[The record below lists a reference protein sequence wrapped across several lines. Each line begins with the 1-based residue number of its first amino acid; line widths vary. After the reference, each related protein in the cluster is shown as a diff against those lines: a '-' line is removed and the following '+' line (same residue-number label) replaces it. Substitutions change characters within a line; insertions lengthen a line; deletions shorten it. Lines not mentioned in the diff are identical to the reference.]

1 VGTDTPPRPVGR
13 RPSPWVPTTPP
24 RAKPFCAKA
33 KGLCTRHIIFF
44 KKNYS
49 LIPLT
54 HTHLPVLSKVKK
66 QPLTIYR
73 LTSAIHVVTLHPQT
87 KQNLLTMQNS
97 IYHKHQLHLA
107 TVGPCQG
114 AAAADTSLSL
124 DKKHHK
130 RCRDARP
137 VRPST
142 RRRIYLLHNTLRRQW
157 SSPTNATSEDFDIS
171 EISLSRHKK
180 SPTRGS
186 AAALAAR
193 SQATR
198 STTLPATTKSAV
210 G

>member
-1 VGTDTPPRPVGR
+1 
-13 RPSPWVPTTPP
+13 
-24 RAKPFCAKA
+24 
-33 KGLCTRHIIFF
+33 
-44 KKNYS
+44 
-49 LIPLT
+49 
-54 HTHLPVLSKVKK
+54 
-66 QPLTIYR
+66 
-73 LTSAIHVVTLHPQT
+73 
-87 KQNLLTMQNS
+87 MQNS
-97 IYHKHQLHLA
+97 IYHKHQLHPA

-114 AAAADTSLSL
+114 AAAADTSLSR

-142 RRRIYLLHNTLRRQW
+142 RRRIYLSHNTLCRQRP
-157 SSPTNATSEDFDIS
+157 SPTNATSEDFDIS

-198 STTLPATTKSAV
+198 PTRDHRGPLGPRPYQKISRRLNTSANPTV
-210 G
+210 HCGEPTVLCGEPTPTPMQGGY

>member
-97 IYHKHQLHLA
+97 IYHKHQLHPT

-114 AAAADTSLSL
+114 VTAADT
-124 DKKHHK
+124 
-130 RCRDARP
+130 
-137 VRPST
+137 
-142 RRRIYLLHNTLRRQW
+142 
-157 SSPTNATSEDFDIS
+157 
-171 EISLSRHKK
+171 SLSRHKK
-180 SPTRGS
+180 SPTRAQQRLWPQDLRVHGPRPYQKISRRLNTS
-186 AAALAAR
+186 ANPTVHCGEPTVLCGEPTPTPM
-193 SQATR
+193 Q
-198 STTLPATTKSAV
+198 
-210 G
+210 GGY